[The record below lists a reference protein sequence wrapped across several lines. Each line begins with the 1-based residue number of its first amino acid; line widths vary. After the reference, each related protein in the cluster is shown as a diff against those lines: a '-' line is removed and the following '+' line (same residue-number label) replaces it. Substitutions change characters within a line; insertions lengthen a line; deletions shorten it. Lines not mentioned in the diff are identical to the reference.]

1 LSYEFYL
8 IINFLNLK
16 KMARQKG
23 VIKYVG
29 TLGDIRHFKIKGQE
43 GYFAGMVGGPTGDQV
58 MTAPEFERTREN
70 MNEFGACAKAGKA
83 VRTGLSQLM
92 KQMAD
97 SQVTGRL
104 TSIMKKINLEDQT
117 EARGYRKIEITSQR
131 SYLKGFE
138 FDKNSSFNGI
148 FNAPFSLTHAVDR
161 ASGDLA
167 VAEFNPANLVNAPS
181 GATHFRLVNT
191 LSVVSD
197 FEYNATTNS
206 YDPMDAD
213 LNEVNDIQYSD
224 FLDLYATV
232 PATTI
237 SATLPGGAIPTVN
250 TTVLQ
255 CIGIEFYQQVGT
267 NFYLFSSGNCLKVE
281 DAF

>member
-1 LSYEFYL
+1 
-8 IINFLNLK
+8 
-16 KMARQKG
+16 MARQKG

-58 MTAPEFERTREN
+58 QTAPEFERTREN
-70 MNEFGACAKAGKA
+70 MNEFGACAKAGKS
-83 VRTGLSQLM
+83 VRTGLSQVM

-117 EARGYRKIEITSQR
+117 EARGYRKIEISTQR

-138 FDKNSSFNGI
+138 FDKNASFNGI
-148 FNAPFSLTHAVDR
+148 FNAPYSLTHAVSRETADFIID
-161 ASGDLA
+161 A
-167 VAEFNPANLVNAPS
+167 FNPANLVNAPS
-181 GATHFRLVNT
+181 GATHFRLIT
-191 LSVVSD
+191 SLSVVSD

-213 LNEVNDIQYSD
+213 LNEVNDIQYSG
-224 FLDLYATV
+224 FLDLYAPV
-232 PATTI
+232 PATTVT
-237 SATLPGGAIPTVN
+237 ATLPGGVIPTANV
-250 TTVLQ
+250 TVLQ

-267 NFYLFSSGNCLKVE
+267 NYYLFSSGNCLKVE
-281 DAF
+281 GAF

>member
-1 LSYEFYL
+1 
-8 IINFLNLK
+8 
-16 KMARQKG
+16 MARRKG

-43 GYFAGMVGGPTGDQV
+43 GYFAGMVGGPSGDQV
-58 MTAPEFERTREN
+58 NTAPEFERTREN
-70 MNEFGACAKAGKA
+70 MNEFGACAKAGKS
-83 VRTGLSQLM
+83 VRTGLSQVM

-117 EARGYRKIEITSQR
+117 EARGYRKIEISTQR
-131 SYLKGFE
+131 NYLKGFE

-148 FNAPFSLTHAVDR
+148 FNAPYSLTHTVDR
-161 ASGDLA
+161 ESGEFVVPD
-167 VAEFNPANLVNAPS
+167 FNPANLVNAPS
-181 GATHFRLVNT
+181 GATHFRLISS

-206 YDPMDAD
+206 YDPMDAA
-213 LNEVNDIQYSD
+213 LNEVNDIQYSP
-224 FLDLYATV
+224 FLDLYAPV

-237 SATLPGGAIPTVN
+237 VATLPGGVLPTVN

-255 CIGIEFYQQVGT
+255 CIGIEFYQQVGP
-267 NFYLFSSGNCLKVE
+267 NYYLFSSGNCLKVE

>member
-1 LSYEFYL
+1 
-8 IINFLNLK
+8 
-16 KMARQKG
+16 MARQKG

-43 GYFAGMVGGPTGDQV
+43 GYFAGMIGGPTGDQV
-58 MTAPEFERTREN
+58 LTAPEFERTREN

-131 SYLKGFE
+131 IYLKGFE
-138 FDKNSSFNGI
+138 FDKNTSFNGI
-148 FNAPFSLTHAVDR
+148 FNAPYSLTHDVDR
-161 ASGDLA
+161 ASGDF
-167 VAEFNPANLVNAPS
+167 VIPNFNPMNLVNAPS
-181 GATHFRLVNT
+181 GATHFRLIT
-191 LSVVSD
+191 ALSVVSD

-206 YDPMDAD
+206 YEPMNPF
-213 LNEVNDIQYSD
+213 LNEVNDIQYTD
-224 FLDLYATV
+224 YLDLFGQV
-232 PATTI
+232 PETTI
-237 SATLPGGAIPTVN
+237 TATLPIGDLSLEN

-255 CIGIEFYQQVGT
+255 CIGIEFYQQVGV
-267 NFYLFSSGNCLKVE
+267 NYYLFASGNCLKIE

>member
-1 LSYEFYL
+1 
-8 IINFLNLK
+8 
-16 KMARQKG
+16 MARQKG

-43 GYFAGMVGGPTGDQV
+43 GYFAGMVGGPSGEQV
-58 MTAPEFERTREN
+58 NTAPEFERTREN
-70 MNEFGACAKAGKA
+70 MNEFGACAKAGKS
-83 VRTGLSQLM
+83 VRTGLSQVM

-117 EARGYRKIEITSQR
+117 EARGYRKIEISTQR
-131 SYLKGFE
+131 NYLKGFE
-138 FDKNSSFNGI
+138 FNKNVSFNGI
-148 FNAPFSLTHAVDR
+148 FNAPYSIAHTIDR
-161 ASGDLA
+161 ESCDFV
-167 VAEFNPANLVNAPS
+167 VADFNPANLVNAPS
-181 GATHFRLVNT
+181 GATHFRLISSI
-191 LSVVSD
+191 SVVSD

-206 YDPMDAD
+206 YDPMDAA

-224 FLDLYATV
+224 FLDLYVPV
-232 PATTI
+232 PATTVT
-237 SATLPGGAIPTVN
+237 ATLPNGALPTVN

-255 CIGIEFYQQVGT
+255 CIGIEFYQQVGA

>member
-1 LSYEFYL
+1 
-8 IINFLNLK
+8 
-16 KMARQKG
+16 MARQKG

-58 MTAPEFERTREN
+58 LSAPEFERTREN
-70 MNEFGACAKAGKA
+70 MNEFGASAKAGKS
-83 VRTGLSQLM
+83 VRTGLSQVM

-117 EARGYRKIEITSQR
+117 EARGYRKIEITTQR
-131 SYLKGFE
+131 NYLKGFE
-138 FDKNSSFNGI
+138 FDKNTSLSGI
-148 FNAPFSLTHAVDR
+148 FNAPYAVTHTYDR
-161 ASGDLA
+161 ESGDFNIGD
-167 VAEFNPANLVNAPS
+167 FNPANLINAPA
-181 GATHFRLVNT
+181 GATHFRLIT
-191 LSVVSD
+191 SLSVVSD

-206 YDPMDAD
+206 YDPMDAN
-213 LNEVNDIQYSD
+213 LNEVNDIQYSA
-224 FLDLYATV
+224 FLDLYAPV
-232 PATTI
+232 IATTI
-237 SATLPGGAIPTVN
+237 TATLPGGLLPTVN

-255 CIGIEFYQQVGT
+255 CIGIEFYQQVGA
-267 NFYLFSSGNCLKVE
+267 NYYLFSSGNCLKVE

>member
-8 IINFLNLK
+8 FINPLNLK
-16 KMARQKG
+16 EMARQKG
-23 VIKYVG
+23 NLKYVG
-29 TLGDIRHFKIKGQE
+29 TLGDVRHFKIKGQE

-58 MTAPEFERTREN
+58 LSAPEFERTREN
-70 MNEFGACAKAGKA
+70 MNEFGACAKAGKS
-83 VRTGLSQLM
+83 VRTGLSQVM

-117 EARGYRKIEITSQR
+117 EARGYRKIEITTQR
-131 SYLKGFE
+131 GYLKGFE
-138 FDKNSSFNGI
+138 FDKNTSFNGI
-148 FNAPFSLTHAVDR
+148 FNAPYTLDHAVDR
-161 ASGDLA
+161 ASGDFT
-167 VAEFNPANLVNAPS
+167 VAAFNPANLVNAPS
-181 GATHFRLVNT
+181 GATHFRLIT
-191 LSVVSD
+191 SLSVVSD

-213 LNEVNDIQYSD
+213 LNEVNDIQYSG
-224 FLDLYATV
+224 FLDLFA
-232 PATTI
+232 PIPLTTI
-237 SATLPGGAIPTVN
+237 TATLPGGALPTVN

-255 CIGIEFYQQVGT
+255 CIGIEFYQQVGV
-267 NFYLFSSGNCLKVE
+267 NYYLFASGNCLKVE